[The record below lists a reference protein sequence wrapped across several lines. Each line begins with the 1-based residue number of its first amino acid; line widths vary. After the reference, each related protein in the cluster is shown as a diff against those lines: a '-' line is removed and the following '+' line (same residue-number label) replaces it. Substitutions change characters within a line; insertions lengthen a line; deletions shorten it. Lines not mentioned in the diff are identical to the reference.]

1 MRPRCSE
8 REGPAVSRCFSRSFG
23 YLAILSLLLI
33 TVPGPLGQASA
44 ASDDDDQA
52 PSKLTLAKKSLQ
64 EQNYEAAIAELM
76 ALHQQD
82 SKDADVLNLLG
93 FAHRKLGR
101 FDQAEDYYLQ
111 ALAVDPEHR
120 GANEYLGELYLQT
133 DRLDKAEERLAVLD
147 DACFFPCSE
156 YTDLKEEIENYKAG
170 KTVN

>member
-1 MRPRCSE
+1 M
-8 REGPAVSRCFSRSFG
+8 SRCFSRSFG
-23 YLAILSLLLI
+23 YLAIVSLLLI

-93 FAHRKLGR
+93 FAHRKLCRPSRGTIGSPGICATR
-101 FDQAEDYYLQ
+101 RRA
-111 ALAVDPEHR
+111 ARAGSSRSPRCSGARRAAHTDPSCHP
-120 GANEYLGELYLQT
+120 GAT
-133 DRLDKAEERLAVLD
+133 
-147 DACFFPCSE
+147 PC
-156 YTDLKEEIENYKAG
+156 D
-170 KTVN
+170 